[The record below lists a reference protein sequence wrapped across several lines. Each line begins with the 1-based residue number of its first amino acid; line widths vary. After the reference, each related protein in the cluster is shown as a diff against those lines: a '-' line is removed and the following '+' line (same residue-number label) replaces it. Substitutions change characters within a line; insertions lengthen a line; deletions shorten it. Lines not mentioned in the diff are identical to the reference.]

1 MTHLERMSAVFSITT
16 RRVFVAL
23 PIIALATTLLVGCS
37 SGSATPKD
45 AGANGT
51 VKQSASPSKPAAGP
65 LDTAKFNAC
74 TLLPTAD
81 AETLVSNKVIAP
93 IVVSTSD
100 VASCTYQGDPSGP
113 LGQVEIYVGDGAK
126 QQLAID
132 KDKLKHTFIQP
143 PGIGDEA
150 WQEEGWIFARKGTTW
165 VSIRIVVLRDS
176 SLFVTP
182 LQTAMTTALKNLPS

>member
-1 MTHLERMSAVFSITT
+1 MPLIAH
-16 RRVFVAL
+16 RRALVAL
-23 PIIALATTLLVGCS
+23 PVILLTTALLAGCS
-37 SGSATPKD
+37 AASSTPKD
-45 AGANGT
+45 AGDNGT
-51 VKQSASPSKPAAGP
+51 VKQSASPSKAAAAP
-65 LDTAKFNAC
+65 LDTSKFNAC
-74 TLLPTAD
+74 TLLPMAD

-100 VASCTYQGDPSGP
+100 VASCTYQGDPNGP
-113 LGQVEIYVGDGAK
+113 LGQVEVYVGDGAK

-132 KDKLKHTFIQP
+132 KDELKHTFIQP

-176 SLFVTP
+176 ALFVTP